1 MYPYKLAERGQKKG
15 VHTKRKIVRSV
26 LQCRKTMFIAMY
38 RHTDTL
44 FQNGNCILKLF
55 FFILIGLFQKGSK
68 GSDPKF
74 KIHIVLKNRTS
85 KKFLPFSLPFLSLYT
100 NCKFFLFLFIEIT
113 QMCFFFSQLLPD
125 LRCSFTSLQSKS
137 NHHSTN
143 INRVPMLYK
152 HKMGVGMKSS
162 A

>member
-85 KKFLPFSLPFLSLYT
+85 KKFLPFHSLFSPYT
-100 NCKFFLFLFIEIT
+100 PIANSFYFY
-113 QMCFFFSQLLPD
+113 LLKS
-125 LRCSFTSLQSKS
+125 LRCVSSFPNYYQICGVVS
-137 NHHSTN
+137 HHSRARAIIIPLILTEYLCY
-143 INRVPMLYK
+143 ISTRWVWE
-152 HKMGVGMKSS
+152 
-162 A
+162 